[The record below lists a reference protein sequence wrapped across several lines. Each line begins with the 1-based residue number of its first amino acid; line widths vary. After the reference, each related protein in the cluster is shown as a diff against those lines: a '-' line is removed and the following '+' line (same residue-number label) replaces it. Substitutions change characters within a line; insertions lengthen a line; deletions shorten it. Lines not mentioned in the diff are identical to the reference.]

1 MSMHPRW
8 STLMMLALAG
18 CGGSETPDD
27 AWPDPPTDQPSPVPY
42 REHLTAN
49 INGTPFA
56 AGFVLGEQ
64 VGAELR
70 FQSDQSQE
78 RQMFFVVPADVTPGT
93 YALVNNQGYS
103 VRYAQLFEG
112 EYETQNGSLTISS
125 HDTVLH
131 RVAGT
136 FAYTAQSFEFGEL
149 DDTVKVTDGSFQF
162 DYWVIEQ

>member
-1 MSMHPRW
+1 
-8 STLMMLALAG
+8 MMLAMAG
-18 CGGSETPDD
+18 CGGSETAGD
-27 AWPDPPTDQPSPVPY
+27 AWPDPSTDQPSPVPY

-56 AGFVLGEQ
+56 AGLVLGEN
-64 VGAELR
+64 VDAELR

-78 RQMFFVVPADVTPGT
+78 RQMFFVMPVDFAPGT
-93 YALVNNQGYS
+93 YALVDNPGFS

-112 EYETQNGSLTISS
+112 EYETQTGSLTISS

-136 FAYTAQSFEFGEL
+136 FAYTAQSFDFGEL
-149 DDTVKVTDGSFQF
+149 DDTVEVTDGSFLF
-162 DYWVIEQ
+162 DYWVIDP